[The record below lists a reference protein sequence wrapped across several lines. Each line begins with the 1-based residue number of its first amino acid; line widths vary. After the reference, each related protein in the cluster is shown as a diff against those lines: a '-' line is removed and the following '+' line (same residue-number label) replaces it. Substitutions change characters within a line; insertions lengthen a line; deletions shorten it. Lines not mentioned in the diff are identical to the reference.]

1 MEGAKSVCRFI
12 FAQGRPIV
20 PAAFV
25 EKALS
30 AALHGLCSFVKDQ
43 LTILMW
49 VCFWTFDLFVSCITD
64 ITPS

>member
-1 MEGAKSVCRFI
+1 MEGVKSVCRFI
-12 FAQGRPIV
+12 FTRGCPIV

-30 AALHGLCSFVKDQ
+30 APLHCLCSFVKDQ

-49 VCFWTFDLFVSCITD
+49 GYFWTFDLFVCCITD
-64 ITPS
+64 ITLS